1 MNTELNIFSLFD
13 GMEWPASKQDIL
25 EYATDNG
32 FIDDIFDIIND
43 IEVEEDYYFSSI
55 NDLVGSIGNVFVD
68 KDEISDDFSGE
79 SFSEENFG
87 ENEPLE

>member
-32 FIDDIFDIIND
+32 FIDDIFDIINNA
-43 IEVEEDYYFSSI
+43 I
-55 NDLVGSIGNVFVD
+55 
-68 KDEISDDFSGE
+68 
-79 SFSEENFG
+79 
-87 ENEPLE
+87 